1 MTAAIVMTLAAVSTF
16 ALDDATKNKSTEMNQ
31 TISTE
36 VRENGGEIRVL
47 ILGNSIAL
55 HPPFP
60 SIGWTNNWGM
70 AASAAEKDFAHLT
83 ISGIEKRTG
92 KKADYRIRNIFEME
106 KNYHN
111 GYVIAKS
118 QAEDI
123 SWKPD
128 YVVIA
133 SGENV
138 ADFKNAMEQEAWGN
152 ALYDLGKVY
161 KEANPA
167 AKIVY
172 RSVFWENKTKHRLA
186 KEAAVKLGVAF
197 ADLGSR
203 GEDLKMQ
210 AHDAGFSHEGIAK
223 HPGDAGMAMQ
233 AEIILKAL
241 FD

>member
-1 MTAAIVMTLAAVSTF
+1 MKAVIVMTLASVSAFAV
-16 ALDDATKNKSTEMNQ
+16 DDAVKNQSTEMNR
-31 TISTE
+31 TISTA
-36 VRENGGEIRVL
+36 VREDGGEIRVL
-47 ILGNSIAL
+47 VMGNSIAL
-55 HPPFP
+55 HAPAPK
-60 SIGWTNNWGM
+60 IGWTNNWGM

-92 KKADYRIRNIFEME
+92 KRADYRIRNVYGME
-106 KNYHN
+106 KGFLT

-118 QAEDI
+118 QAEDLA
-123 SWKPD
+123 WKPD

-133 SGENV
+133 PGENV
-138 ADFKNAMEQEAWGN
+138 SAFKDAGEEEAWGK
-152 ALYDLGKVY
+152 ALYDLGKAY

-172 RSVFWENKTKHRLA
+172 RSVFWMNETKFRLA
-186 KEAAVKLGVAF
+186 KEAAAKLGAAF

-203 GEDLKMQ
+203 GNERAMQ
-210 AHDAGFSHEGIAK
+210 AHDAGFSHAGVAK

-233 AEIILKAL
+233 AELILKAL